1 MNARPATPADA
12 PQIVTIYNAGIGT
25 RLATF
30 ETEPRTVAD
39 ILPWFT
45 SRYPVV
51 VAEVDGK
58 VVAFA
63 ATSSYKPRRC
73 YDGVAE
79 FMVYVALEEQRQGYG
94 SRALEA
100 LFREAERRGFHKL
113 VSRIFV
119 ENYASRRLLASVG
132 FREVG
137 VYERHAQLAGVWRD
151 VVIVERQLSPESLEV
166 GT

>member
-12 PQIVTIYNAGIGT
+12 PQIVTIYNQGIET

-39 ILPWFT
+39 ILPWFA

-51 VAEVDGK
+51 VIEVDAK
-58 VVAFA
+58 VVTFA
-63 ATSSYKPRRC
+63 ATSSYKLRRC

-79 FMVYVALEEQRQGYG
+79 FMVYVALEQQRQGYG
-94 SRALEA
+94 
-100 LFREAERRGFHKL
+100 
-113 VSRIFV
+113 
-119 ENYASRRLLASVG
+119 SRRLLASVG

-137 VYERHAQLAGVWRD
+137 VYERHAQLAGAWRD
-151 VVIVERQLSPESLEV
+151 VVIVERHLAPAALEV
-166 GT
+166 GL